1 MKPHWKSG
9 LEAPILVLGIV
20 LVILASAPAA
30 ESGKPSVEDYLRSA
44 AVPHAVVDRFQAG
57 PSWARFDPELGYV
70 LGNCLPQDGMD
81 KSATISTVQ
90 DNGARTSFLSAGKKC
105 RINTYGDNFTQCHEV
120 SDGETRQEYLAGCL
134 GEPVRSFGIC
144 LDTRCVIILWV

>member
-44 AVPHAVVDRFQAG
+44 AVPRTVIDRFQAG
-57 PSWARFDPELGYV
+57 PSWARFGPELGYV
-70 LGNCLPQDGMD
+70 LGNYLPQDGMD
-81 KSATISTVQ
+81 KSATISMVQ
-90 DNGARTSFLSAGKKC
+90 DNGARTSFL
-105 RINTYGDNFTQCHEV
+105 
-120 SDGETRQEYLAGCL
+120 
-134 GEPVRSFGIC
+134 
-144 LDTRCVIILWV
+144 

>member
-1 MKPHWKSG
+1 MKPHWKSR
-9 LEAPILVLGIV
+9 LEAPVLVQGIL

-44 AVPHAVVDRFQAG
+44 AVPRAVVDRFQAG

-70 LGNCLPQDGMD
+70 LGNYLPQDGMD

-90 DNGARTSFLSAGKKC
+90 DNRAGTSFLCAGKKC
-105 RINTYGDNFTQCHEV
+105 RINTYGDSFTQCHQV
-120 SDGETRQEYLAGCL
+120 SDGETWQEYLAGRL
-134 GEPVRSFGIC
+134 GEPVRNFGIC
-144 LDTRCVIILWV
+144 LDAGCIIILWV